1 MGTPLHRPQQ
11 PPPQDGNERLRNT
24 EVGVLLRAAQKW
36 DYMTS
41 GFESIALHDHT
52 FSQTNVAAAA
62 RICVDGSLYKV
73 FALN

>member
-11 PPPQDGNERLRNT
+11 PPPQDGNERLRNA

-41 GFESIALHDHT
+41 GFESIALL
-52 FSQTNVAAAA
+52 FCS
-62 RICVDGSLYKV
+62 
-73 FALN
+73 